1 VASLVGARP
10 GKESEMVSAVV
21 LINVQRG
28 QVNETAQSLLEIE
41 GVSEV
46 YSVTGEY
53 DLVALLRLHRYE
65 DLAGVVTTRMV
76 QLPAII
82 RTNTLMAFQC
92 YSRADLQ
99 QAWDIGVE

>member
-1 VASLVGARP
+1 
-10 GKESEMVSAVV
+10 MVSAVV

-28 QVNETAQSLLEIE
+28 DVNDTAQRLLEIE
-41 GVSEV
+41 GVAEV

-53 DLVALLRLHRYE
+53 DLVAILRLQHYE
-65 DLAGVVTTRMV
+65 DLAEVVTKHMIK
-76 QLPAII
+76 LPTITH
-82 RTNTLMAFQC
+82 TNTLMAFQC

>member
-1 VASLVGARP
+1 
-10 GKESEMVSAVV
+10 MVNAIV

-28 QVNETAQSLLEIE
+28 EVNDTAQRLLEIE

-53 DLVALLRLHRYE
+53 DLVALVGVAQYE
-65 DLAGVVTTRMV
+65 DLASVVTAKMQ
-76 QLPAII
+76 QL
-82 RTNTLMAFQC
+82 TNITKTHTLMAFQC

-99 QAWDIGVE
+99 QAWDIGLG

>member
-1 VASLVGARP
+1 
-10 GKESEMVSAVV
+10 MISAVV

-28 QVNETAQSLLEIE
+28 QVNETAQSLLDIE
-41 GVSEV
+41 GVAQV
-46 YSVTGEY
+46 YSFTGEY

-65 DLAGVVTTRMV
+65 DLAGVVTNHLV
-76 QLPAII
+76 KLPGIT

-92 YSRADLQ
+92 YSKADLQ